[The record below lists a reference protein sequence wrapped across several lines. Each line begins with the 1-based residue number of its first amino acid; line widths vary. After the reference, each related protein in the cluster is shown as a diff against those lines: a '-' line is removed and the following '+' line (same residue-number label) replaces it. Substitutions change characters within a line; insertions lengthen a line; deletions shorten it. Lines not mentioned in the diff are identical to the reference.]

1 MYFCT
6 NDASSTFFHEMNL
19 CENTFSSSALIYVSI
34 RSGCISMHCECT
46 KWDDHLYWV
55 LFCFFKHREVCTVC
69 ILWLKYN
76 LYPNTVTVFFN
87 LKHLR
92 HREPKKQK
100 ILHISGC
107 AVFFDD
113 RWLYASYMED
123 KYRDRLIRS
132 CSFHVIPFYNASVK
146 MIQ

>member
-1 MYFCT
+1 MRIPSAAQHLFMCPFVL
-6 NDASSTFFHEMNL
+6 DASVCIVN
-19 CENTFSSSALIYVSI
+19 V
-34 RSGCISMHCECT
+34 RSGMITYIEF
-46 KWDDHLYWV
+46 YFV
-55 LFCFFKHREVCTVC
+55 FFKHREVCTVC

-76 LYPNTVTVFFN
+76 LYSNTVTVFFN

-132 CSFHVIPFYNASVK
+132 YSFHVIPFYNASVK